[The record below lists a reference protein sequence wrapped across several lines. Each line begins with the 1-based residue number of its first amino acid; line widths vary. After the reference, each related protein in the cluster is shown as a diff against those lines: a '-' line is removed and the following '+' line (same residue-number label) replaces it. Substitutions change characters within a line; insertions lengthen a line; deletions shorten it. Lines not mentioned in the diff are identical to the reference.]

1 MRLPWVASG
10 VEKVVPN
17 ADGMILPEASG
28 DFREIAKP
36 LAAWRYPQSRKRPFQ
51 FSNKSNNY
59 SCLSAGGGSA
69 GLGSLGIS
77 IGSGVAFG
85 GGGVG
90 APLPQHES
98 VPQQASPPLPVV

>member
-1 MRLPWVASG
+1 
-10 VEKVVPN
+10 
-17 ADGMILPEASG
+17 MILQEVPG
-28 DFREIAKP
+28 DFCEIAKP
-36 LAAWRYPQSRKRPFQ
+36 LAAKRGPQSHKRLFQ
-51 FSNKSNNY
+51 LSNKSNNY

-69 GLGSLGIS
+69 GFSAPLGIS

-98 VPQQASPPLPVV
+98 VPQQASPPLSVV